1 MSKTRKIVFI
11 ALFVALITVCS
22 WIQIPSTI
30 PFTLQTFAIFLAL
43 LCLGGKSGTIAIICY
58 ILLGLVGVP
67 VFSGFKAG
75 LSVIMQ
81 PTGGYIIG
89 FVIMG
94 LCYLI
99 FERIDKPPIKIFSLV
114 LGLTLLYLFGTLWF
128 VFVATKSKEIGFL
141 SALIM
146 CVVPFIIPDLMKLSL
161 AYFISLKLKKSF
173 LHFSK
178 NKSSV

>member
-43 LCLGGKSGTIAIICY
+43 LCLGGKGGTIAIICY

-75 LSVIMQ
+75 LSVLLQ

-94 LCYLI
+94 LCYLV
-99 FERIDKPPIKIFSLV
+99 FEKIDKVPIKILSLV
-114 LGLTLLYLFGTLWF
+114 LGLILLYLFGTLWF
-128 VFVATKSKEIGFL
+128 VFVATKTKEVGFI

-161 AYFISLKLKKSF
+161 AYFISLKLKKPF

-178 NKSSV
+178 NKSRV